1 MAQSASLAES
11 KAIQA
16 RQNLEKYVFGSAVST
31 VPPVVTPALPRGATN
46 YPSYPYVNS
55 AMKWSQ
61 GTPPLAVS
69 SIDPRLLFSSAPPQ
83 FPSDDYDIRRAQCLL
98 FL

>member
-16 RQNLEKYVFGSAVST
+16 RSNLEKYVFGTAVST
-31 VPPVVTPALPRGATN
+31 VPPVISPQLPASVAK
-46 YPSYPYVNS
+46 YPSFPYTSSPTQWNEGTAPIAFYS
-55 AMKWSQ
+55 AGS
-61 GTPPLAVS
+61 TSLYNVYS
-69 SIDPRLLFSSAPPQ
+69 LFEYASNTKKSR
-83 FPSDDYDIRRAQCLL
+83 FGS